1 MYFAFIQIKI
11 LLMGIYTSVLI
22 LSIFSFQMFAALD
35 NKRDSVLIRQN
46 FLESLLR
53 ECQQTNQ
60 PLLNQ
65 LIEYYF
71 QTESPNALLLIKQF
85 SEVGKEQFKVS
96 HFYDCEYRLEF
107 FKTFAFLGSDGPF
120 KYARFKTM

>member
-1 MYFAFIQIKI
+1 
-11 LLMGIYTSVLI
+11 
-22 LSIFSFQMFAALD
+22 MFAVLD
-35 NKRDSVLIRQN
+35 TKRDTALIREN

-53 ECQQTNQ
+53 ECPQTTQ

-85 SEVGKEQFKVS
+85 SEVGKEQCKVS
-96 HFYDCEYRLEF
+96 IFYDCE
-107 FKTFAFLGSDGPF
+107 
-120 KYARFKTM
+120 

>member
-1 MYFAFIQIKI
+1 
-11 LLMGIYTSVLI
+11 
-22 LSIFSFQMFAALD
+22 MFAVLD
-35 NKRDSVLIRQN
+35 NKRDSVSTRQN

-85 SEVGKEQFKVS
+85 SEAGKEQFKVN
-96 HFYDCEYRLEF
+96 HFYNYAF
-107 FKTFAFLGSDGPF
+107 FKTFIFLGSNGSF
-120 KYARFKTM
+120 KYTRFKTM

>member
-1 MYFAFIQIKI
+1 MRNDAP
-11 LLMGIYTSVLI
+11 VLI
-22 LSIFSFQMFAALD
+22 RFLFTFQMFTALE
-35 NKRDSVLIRQN
+35 NKRDSVSIRQN

-53 ECQQTNQ
+53 ECQQTTQ

-71 QTESPNALLLIKQF
+71 QTESSNALLLIKQF

-96 HFYDCEYRLEF
+96 Y
-107 FKTFAFLGSDGPF
+107 
-120 KYARFKTM
+120 

>member
-1 MYFAFIQIKI
+1 
-11 LLMGIYTSVLI
+11 
-22 LSIFSFQMFAALD
+22 MFAVLD
-35 NKRDSVLIRQN
+35 NKRDSVSIRQD

-85 SEVGKEQFKVS
+85 NEKGKEQSKVS
-96 HFYDCEYRLEF
+96 HLYFY
-107 FKTFAFLGSDGPF
+107 
-120 KYARFKTM
+120 KY